1 MSFVEAGDLRV
12 HYVLSGPP
20 DCPLVVLSNS
30 VGSDLT
36 MWDAQLPA
44 LEASFRVLRY
54 DTRGH
59 GRTSVTPGPGTI
71 EQLGR
76 DVPRLLDAL
85 RLERGHF
92 CGLSMGGLIGMWL
105 AAREPTRV
113 GRLVLCNTA
122 PRIGTTES
130 WNARIDTVRRLGMKA
145 VAPAIVE
152 RWFTPEFRAR
162 SPETVAWALGV
173 LEGTP
178 AEGYAA
184 ACAALRDADE
194 RADLPAIGVPT
205 LVVAGT
211 RDVATPAA
219 EGRSLADGIAGAQY
233 VELDAAH
240 LSNLEAPARFTSELM
255 RFLAA

>member
-1 MSFVEAGDLRV
+1 M
-12 HYVLSGPP
+12 
-20 DCPLVVLSNS
+20 
-30 VGSDLT
+30 
-36 MWDAQLPA
+36 
-44 LEASFRVLRY
+44 
-54 DTRGH
+54 
-59 GRTSVTPGPGTI
+59 
-71 EQLGR
+71 
-76 DVPRLLDAL
+76 PRLLDAL

-105 AAREPTRV
+105 AAREPTRIR
-113 GRLVLCNTA
+113 RLVLCNTA
-122 PRIGTTES
+122 PHIGTTES
-130 WNARIDTVRRLGMKA
+130 WNARIDTVRRLGMKG

-162 SPETVAWALGV
+162 SPQTVAWALGV
-173 LEGTP
+173 LEHTP

-194 RADLPAIGVPT
+194 GPDLPAITAPT
-205 LVVAGT
+205 LVVAGN

-219 EGRSLADGIAGAQY
+219 EGRLLADAIAGAQY